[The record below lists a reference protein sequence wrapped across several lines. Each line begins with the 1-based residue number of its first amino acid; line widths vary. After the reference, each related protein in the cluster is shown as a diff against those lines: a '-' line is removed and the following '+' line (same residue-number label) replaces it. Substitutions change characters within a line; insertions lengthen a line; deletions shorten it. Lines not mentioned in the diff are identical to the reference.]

1 MYMKINHIIDINPSN
16 GKIMAYEPLIGTY
29 DRVYFVYGAKKGTS
43 RGHHAHKKLEQL
55 LVCVYGSIEV
65 TLFDGRHETVRIL
78 DNPTF
83 SLSVGPMVWR
93 TMRWLKDDSILFVLA
108 TEPYDETDYIRD
120 YDIFLQ
126 TVNK

>member
-1 MYMKINHIIDINPSN
+1 MKINHIDNINPSI
-16 GKIMAYEPLIGTY
+16 GKIMVCEPLIGLY
-29 DRVYFVYGAKKGTS
+29 DRVYLVYGAKKGTS

-65 TLFDGRHETVRIL
+65 TLFDGQQETVHIL
-78 DNPTF
+78 DDPTF
-83 SLSVGPMVWR
+83 SLRVGPMMWR